1 MPGGRFE
8 LRGTKPHKVSMTIDD
23 SLTINNFHFSFCV
36 YTVIKN
42 QCAISTKLLAV
53 EPISLYAITLTLF
66 VMVAMGKIK
75 MKWLYF
81 SLLILFIYPHI
92 VKGETQTFNF
102 TLENNTGLNFE
113 AGFYI
118 IEIVD
123 INALSPKSVK
133 VNLTTD
139 GQSKTFNLYE
149 GENSYLSKP
158 YNKLDIIATSIN
170 KTEATISVATPGEWS
185 YPEKYIIPTK
195 AAGEPQI
202 ILTKSTDK
210 TNISIGDVVE
220 VKILVENKGN
230 GTAYNLTLMEELP
243 NGFSRAPGSKYP
255 PQIQETLDAGGK
267 QELYY
272 ALKAVE
278 PGTFDIEPTTV
289 NYGVKSSQSNTIT
302 INVAKI
308 LEEKSNLTTAISVD
322 KDNVKTDD
330 SIKVDIKITNTGKAP
345 ATSVLIDGN
354 VPSGLIATEGDLK
367 QGYKKIDA
375 GESEAYTV
383 FLKAIEP
390 GNYSI
395 NLKTFYNDDKEG
407 TASASKPIT
416 VTKNEKGYL
425 YIIIPVAIIAIGVVL
440 FTVRRHK
447 QYSF

>member
-1 MPGGRFE
+1 M
-8 LRGTKPHKVSMTIDD
+8 
-23 SLTINNFHFSFCV
+23 
-36 YTVIKN
+36 
-42 QCAISTKLLAV
+42 A
-53 EPISLYAITLTLF
+53 
-66 VMVAMGKIK
+66 AMGKTK
-75 MKWLYF
+75 MKWLCV
-81 SLLILFIYPHI
+81 SLLILFIYPNL

-113 AGFYI
+113 AGSYL
-118 IEIVD
+118 IEVIG
-123 INALSPKSVK
+123 INAQPPKSVK

-139 GQSKTFNLYE
+139 GGSKTFNLYE
-149 GENSYLSKP
+149 GENPYLSKP
-158 YNKLDIIATSIN
+158 YNKLDIIATSI
-170 KTEATISVATPGEWS
+170 TETKATISVTTPGEWS
-185 YPEKYIIPTK
+185 YPEKYIVPTK

-202 ILTKSTDK
+202 VLTKSIDK
-210 TNISIGDVVE
+210 TNISVGDVVE
-220 VKILVENKGN
+220 VKIIVENKGN

-243 NGFSRAPGSKYP
+243 NGFSRAPGSRYP

-278 PGTFDIEPTTV
+278 SGSFEIEPTTV

-302 INVAKI
+302 IKVAEI
-308 LEEKSNLTTAISVD
+308 LEEKSNLTTSISVD

-330 SIKVDIKITNTGKAP
+330 SIKVDIKITNIGKAP
-345 ATSVLIDGN
+345 ATSILIDGN
-354 VPSGLIATEGDLK
+354 VPSGLITTEGDLK

-383 FLKAIEP
+383 LLKAIEP

-395 NLKTFYNDDKEG
+395 NLKTFYNDNKEG
-407 TASASKPIT
+407 TESASKPIT

-425 YIIIPVAIIAIGVVL
+425 YIIIPVAIIVIGIVL

>member
-1 MPGGRFE
+1 
-8 LRGTKPHKVSMTIDD
+8 
-23 SLTINNFHFSFCV
+23 
-36 YTVIKN
+36 
-42 QCAISTKLLAV
+42 
-53 EPISLYAITLTLF
+53 
-66 VMVAMGKIK
+66 MVAMGKTK
-75 MKWLYF
+75 MKWLCF
-81 SLLILFIYPHI
+81 SLLILFIYPNI
-92 VKGETQTFNF
+92 VRGETQTFNF

-113 AGFYI
+113 AGSYI
-118 IEIVD
+118 IEVIG
-123 INALSPKSVK
+123 INAQPPKTVK

-158 YNKLDIIATSIN
+158 YNKLDIIATSITES
-170 KTEATISVATPGEWS
+170 KTTLSVTTPADWS
-185 YPEKYIIPTK
+185 NPEKYIVSTK

-202 ILTKSTDK
+202 VLTKSTDK
-210 TNISIGDVVE
+210 TNIRVGDVIE

-230 GTAYNLTLMEELP
+230 GTAYNLTLAEELP
-243 NGFSRAPGSKYP
+243 NGFSRAPGSRFP

-272 ALKAVE
+272 GLKAVE
-278 PGTFDIEPTTV
+278 SGTFNIEPTTV
-289 NYGVKSSQSNTIT
+289 TYGIKSSQSNTIT
-302 INVAKI
+302 IKVAEI

-345 ATSVLIDGN
+345 ATSVLIDGS
-354 VPSGLIATEGDLK
+354 VPSGLITTEGDLK

-407 TASASKPIT
+407 TVSASKPIT

-425 YIIIPVAIIAIGVVL
+425 YVIIPAAIIVIGVIL

>member
-1 MPGGRFE
+1 
-8 LRGTKPHKVSMTIDD
+8 
-23 SLTINNFHFSFCV
+23 
-36 YTVIKN
+36 
-42 QCAISTKLLAV
+42 
-53 EPISLYAITLTLF
+53 
-66 VMVAMGKIK
+66 MVAMGKTK
-75 MKWLYF
+75 MKWLCF
-81 SLLILFIYPHI
+81 SLLILFIYPNI
-92 VKGETQTFNF
+92 VRGETQTFNF

-113 AGFYI
+113 AGSYI
-118 IEIVD
+118 IEVIG
-123 INALSPKSVK
+123 INAQPPKTVK
-133 VNLTTD
+133 VNLTTE

-149 GENSYLSKP
+149 GENPYLSKP
-158 YNKLDIIATSIN
+158 YNKLDIIATSITES
-170 KTEATISVATPGEWS
+170 KTTLSVTTPGDWS
-185 YPEKYIIPTK
+185 NPEKYIVSTK

-202 ILTKSTDK
+202 VLTKSTDK
-210 TNISIGDVVE
+210 TNISVGDVIE
-220 VKILVENKGN
+220 VKIIVENKGN
-230 GTAYNLTLMEELP
+230 GTAYNLTLAEELP
-243 NGFSRAPGSKYP
+243 NGFSRAPGSRFP

-272 ALKAVE
+272 GLKAVE
-278 PGTFDIEPTTV
+278 SGTFDIEPTTV
-289 NYGVKSSQSNTIT
+289 TYGIKSSQSNTIT
-302 INVAKI
+302 IKVAEI

-330 SIKVDIKITNTGKAP
+330 SIKVDIKITNIGKAP
-345 ATSVLIDGN
+345 ATSILIDGS
-354 VPSGLIATEGDLK
+354 VPSGLITTEGDLK

-407 TASASKPIT
+407 TVSASKPIT

-425 YIIIPVAIIAIGVVL
+425 YVIIPAAIIVIGVIL

>member
-1 MPGGRFE
+1 
-8 LRGTKPHKVSMTIDD
+8 
-23 SLTINNFHFSFCV
+23 
-36 YTVIKN
+36 
-42 QCAISTKLLAV
+42 
-53 EPISLYAITLTLF
+53 
-66 VMVAMGKIK
+66 MVAMGKIK

-81 SLLILFIYPHI
+81 SLLILFIYPNI
-92 VKGETQTFNF
+92 VRGETQTFNF
-102 TLENNTGLNFE
+102 TLQNNTGLNFE
-113 AGFYI
+113 AGSYL
-118 IEIVD
+118 IEVIG
-123 INALSPKSVK
+123 INAQPPNSVK

-139 GQSKTFNLYE
+139 GESKTFNLYE

-158 YNKLDIIATSIN
+158 YNKLDIRAISI
-170 KTEATISVATPGEWS
+170 TETQATISVTTPNEWS
-185 YPEKYIIPTK
+185 YPEKYIVPTK
-195 AAGEPQI
+195 SAGEPQI
-202 ILTKSTDK
+202 VLTKSIDK
-210 TNISIGDVVE
+210 TNISVGDVVE

-230 GTAYNLTLMEELP
+230 GTAYNLTLTEELP
-243 NGFSRAPGSKYP
+243 NGFSRAPGSRFP
-255 PQIQETLDAGGK
+255 PQIQETLDAEGK

-272 ALKAVE
+272 ALKAVDS
-278 PGTFDIEPTTV
+278 GTFDIEPTIV
-289 NYGVKSSQSNTIT
+289 SYGVKSSQSNTIT
-302 INVAKI
+302 IKVAEI

-330 SIKVDIKITNTGKAP
+330 SIKVDIKITNIGKAP
-345 ATSVLIDGN
+345 ATSILIDGS
-354 VPSGLIATEGDLK
+354 VPSGLITTEGDLK

-407 TASASKPIT
+407 TVSASKPIT

-425 YIIIPVAIIAIGVVL
+425 YVIIPAAIIVIGVIL

>member
-1 MPGGRFE
+1 
-8 LRGTKPHKVSMTIDD
+8 
-23 SLTINNFHFSFCV
+23 
-36 YTVIKN
+36 
-42 QCAISTKLLAV
+42 
-53 EPISLYAITLTLF
+53 
-66 VMVAMGKIK
+66 MVAMGKTK

-81 SLLILFIYPHI
+81 LLLILFIYPNI
-92 VKGETQTFNF
+92 VKAETQTFNF
-102 TLENNTGLNFE
+102 TLQNSTGLNFE
-113 AGFYI
+113 AGAYLI
-118 IEIVD
+118 EVIEI
-123 INALSPKSVK
+123 NAHPPNSVK

-139 GQSKTFNLYE
+139 GESKTFNLYE

-158 YNKLDIIATSIN
+158 YNKLDIIATSI
-170 KTEATISVATPGEWS
+170 TETQATISVTTPSEWS

-195 AAGEPQI
+195 AAGEPQLV
-202 ILTKSTDK
+202 LTKSVDK
-210 TNISIGDVVE
+210 TNISVGDVVE
-220 VKILVENKGN
+220 VKIIVENKGN
-230 GTAYNLTLMEELP
+230 GTAYNLTLVEELP

-278 PGTFDIEPTTV
+278 SGTFDIEPTTV

-302 INVAKI
+302 IDVAKI

-330 SIKVDIKITNTGKAP
+330 SIKVDIKIINTGKAP
-345 ATSVLIDGN
+345 ATSVLIDGA
-354 VPSGLIATEGDLK
+354 VPSGLITTEGDLK

-375 GESEAYTV
+375 GESEVYTV

-395 NLKTFYNDDKEG
+395 NLKIFYNDDKEG
-407 TASASKPIT
+407 TVSTSKPIT

-425 YIIIPVAIIAIGVVL
+425 YVIIPVAIVLIGIVL
-440 FTVRRHK
+440 VAVRRHK

>member
-1 MPGGRFE
+1 
-8 LRGTKPHKVSMTIDD
+8 
-23 SLTINNFHFSFCV
+23 
-36 YTVIKN
+36 
-42 QCAISTKLLAV
+42 
-53 EPISLYAITLTLF
+53 
-66 VMVAMGKIK
+66 MVAMGKTK
-75 MKWLYF
+75 MKWLCF
-81 SLLILFIYPHI
+81 SLLILFIYPNI
-92 VKGETQTFNF
+92 VRGETQNFNF
-102 TLENNTGLNFE
+102 TLQNNTGLNFE
-113 AGFYI
+113 AGSYI
-118 IEIVD
+118 IEVIG
-123 INALSPKSVK
+123 INAQPPKTVK

-149 GENSYLSKP
+149 GENPYLSKP
-158 YNKLDIIATSIN
+158 YNKLDIIATSITES
-170 KTEATISVATPGEWS
+170 KTTLSVTTPGDWS
-185 YPEKYIIPTK
+185 NPEKYIVSTK

-202 ILTKSTDK
+202 VLTKSTDK
-210 TNISIGDVVE
+210 TNISVGDVVE

-230 GTAYNLTLMEELP
+230 GTAYNLTLAEELP
-243 NGFSRAPGSKYP
+243 NGFSRAPGSRFP

-272 ALKAVE
+272 GLKAVE
-278 PGTFDIEPTTV
+278 SGTFNIEPTTV

-302 INVAKI
+302 IKVAEI

-330 SIKVDIKITNTGKAP
+330 SIKVDIKITNIGKAP
-345 ATSVLIDGN
+345 ATSILIDGS
-354 VPSGLIATEGDLK
+354 VPSGLITTEGDLK

-383 FLKAIEP
+383 LLKAIEP

-407 TASASKPIT
+407 TVSASKPIT

-425 YIIIPVAIIAIGVVL
+425 YVIIPAAIIVIGVIL

>member
-1 MPGGRFE
+1 
-8 LRGTKPHKVSMTIDD
+8 
-23 SLTINNFHFSFCV
+23 
-36 YTVIKN
+36 
-42 QCAISTKLLAV
+42 
-53 EPISLYAITLTLF
+53 
-66 VMVAMGKIK
+66 MVAMGKTK
-75 MKWLYF
+75 MKWLYI
-81 SLLILFIYPHI
+81 SLLILFIYPNI
-92 VKGETQTFNF
+92 VKAETQTFNF
-102 TLENNTGLNFE
+102 TLQNNTGLNFE
-113 AGFYI
+113 AGSYI
-118 IEIVD
+118 IEVIG
-123 INALSPKSVK
+123 ISAQTPKSVQ

-139 GQSKTFNLYE
+139 GGSKTFNLYE
-149 GENSYLSKP
+149 GENPYLPKP
-158 YNKLDIIATSIN
+158 YNKLDIIATSI
-170 KTEATISVATPGEWS
+170 TETKATISVTVPSEWS
-185 YPEKYIIPTK
+185 YPEKYIVPTK

-202 ILTKSTDK
+202 VLTKSIDK
-210 TNISIGDVVE
+210 TNISVGDVVE
-220 VKILVENKGN
+220 VKIIVENKGN

-278 PGTFDIEPTTV
+278 SGTFEIEPTTV
-289 NYGVKSSQSNTIT
+289 NYGVKSNQSNTIT
-302 INVAKI
+302 INVAKV
-308 LEEKSNLTTAISVD
+308 LEEKSNLTTTISVD

-330 SIKVDIKITNTGKAP
+330 SIRVDIKITNIGKAP

-354 VPSGLIATEGDLK
+354 VPSGLITTEGDLK
-367 QGYKKIDA
+367 QGYKKIDT
-375 GESEAYTV
+375 GDSETYTV

-407 TASASKPIT
+407 TVSASKPIT

-425 YIIIPVAIIAIGVVL
+425 YVIIPVVIIAIGVVL